1 MEIEIMENNQN
12 EISILE
18 QEIPVGGVFK
28 PISKVIEE
36 RVAQETEERLNTEKF
51 KSKYEDPSSQF
62 AQLQVNSYM
71 KLIRPR
77 GEEEFVKLKEV
88 VTEDELDDTKVV
100 ENIDYPNYQ
109 SLQNGVGEIN
119 IKKEDLSTIRGIF
132 AKANIRL
139 NQKLKASVTSTDLY
153 NMLYSELSEK
163 RMSDYQYLVWQL
175 S

>member
-18 QEIPVGGVFK
+18 QEIPVGGIFK

-51 KSKYEDPSSQF
+51 KSKYEDPSSQS
-62 AQLQVNSYM
+62 AQLPVNSYM

-77 GEEEFVKLKEV
+77 GEEEFVKLKEII
-88 VTEDELDDTKVV
+88 TQNELDEAKAV
-100 ENIDYPNYQ
+100 ENIDYPTYLA
-109 SLQNGVGEIN
+109 LQNGVGEIN
-119 IKKEDLSTIRGIF
+119 IKKEHLSTIRGIF
-132 AKANIRL
+132 AQANIKL
-139 NQKLKASVTSTDLY
+139 NQILKASVTSTDLY

-163 RMSDYQYLVWQL
+163 RMGDYQYLVWQL